1 MTEITEAKE
10 DPPSGRHFR
19 TFGHGSF
26 GGCCQLE
33 KVCLDGE
40 SILLLP
46 RTAHSENPLAL
57 SQTLSPFTLRPNTA
71 TFRSFLW
78 SWERNESDFR
88 FKKKI
93 RSRKFFFWRFVK
105 IFRPKKFRKFFLGE
119 RENVCVCVCVWE
131 RERERERK
139 NSGLAKDDCR
149 ILISEA

>member
-57 SQTLSPFTLRPNTA
+57 SQTLSLSLFLPRQSFHIRLSVSTVPKRSTIICPTFFSFSILPLCLSFT
-71 TFRSFLW
+71 
-78 SWERNESDFR
+78 
-88 FKKKI
+88 
-93 RSRKFFFWRFVK
+93 
-105 IFRPKKFRKFFLGE
+105 
-119 RENVCVCVCVWE
+119 
-131 RERERERK
+131 
-139 NSGLAKDDCR
+139 
-149 ILISEA
+149 

>member
-57 SQTLSPFTLRPNTA
+57 SQTLSLYLYSSHDNHSIFVFLSRQSQSEVQSFAQPFSL
-71 TFRSFLW
+71 FLF
-78 SWERNESDFR
+78 SHSVCL
-88 FKKKI
+88 
-93 RSRKFFFWRFVK
+93 S
-105 IFRPKKFRKFFLGE
+105 PKSYK
-119 RENVCVCVCVWE
+119 
-131 RERERERK
+131 
-139 NSGLAKDDCR
+139 A
-149 ILISEA
+149 